1 MTSLGS
7 VLLTVLASAAAVAV
21 LFVATFFW
29 ARVAGKHAVVDVVW
43 GPGFGLVALVSALV
57 ADGAAWRR
65 VLLLVL
71 VGVWGLRLGGHIF
84 LRSRGK
90 GEDPRYADILAEA
103 TGDPDLHMAKKV
115 YLTQALVMLVVSLP
129 VTVGMNSTGGGF
141 VAGVLVAVG
150 LLVWGTGLFFETVG
164 DHQLEQFKAD
174 PANKGKVMDS
184 GLWRYTRHPN
194 YFGDFAVWWGV
205 FLVSLGS
212 PWVLLAVVGPALMSR
227 LLMKTTGKELMEK
240 HMSSREGY
248 SDYVGRTSGF
258 FPLPPGSGAAR
269 AT

>member
-1 MTSLGS
+1 MASVGS
-7 VLLTVLASAAAVAV
+7 ILLTLLAAALAVVV
-21 LFVATFFW
+21 LFTATFFW
-29 ARVAGKHAVVDVVW
+29 ARAAGKHAVVDVVW
-43 GPGFGLVALVSALV
+43 GPGFVLVALVSALV
-57 ADGAAWRR
+57 ADGAPWRR

-71 VGVWGLRLGGHIF
+71 VAAWGLRLGGHIF

-103 TGDPDLHMAKKV
+103 DGDPERHMVRKV
-115 YLTQALVMLVVSLP
+115 YLPQALVMLVVSLP
-129 VTVGMNSTGGGF
+129 VTVGMASTGGGF
-141 VAGVLVAVG
+141 VAGALVVLG
-150 LLVWGTGLFFETVG
+150 LLVWGTGLFFEAVG

-174 PANKGKVMDS
+174 PANKGTVMDS
-184 GLWRYTRHPN
+184 GLWRFTRHPN

-205 FLVSLGS
+205 FLVALGS
-212 PWVLLAVVGPALMSR
+212 PWVLLTVVGPALMSR

-248 SDYVGRTSGF
+248 AEYVERTSGF
-258 FPLPPGSGAAR
+258 FPLPPGSGPAR